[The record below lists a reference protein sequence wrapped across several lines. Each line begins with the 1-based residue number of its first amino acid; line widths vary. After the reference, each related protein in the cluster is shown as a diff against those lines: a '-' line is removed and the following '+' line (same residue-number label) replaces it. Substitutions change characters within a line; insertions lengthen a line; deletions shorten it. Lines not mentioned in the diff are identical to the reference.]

1 MAGCSNMRPS
11 RWSLLMIEVMFLASQ
26 CLACPQDC
34 TVSVPRFVPK
44 QMPAQMGVL
53 TDPNVHFFLAANLL
67 RKGEYAAAKLAYEVA
82 LEYGY
87 EAPGQCYYRLAYIA
101 MRENR
106 PCEADK
112 LLTRGIELE
121 VFRRGYWCE
130 E

>member
-1 MAGCSNMRPS
+1 
-11 RWSLLMIEVMFLASQ
+11 MIEVMFLASQ

-87 EAPGQCYYRLAYIA
+87 EAPGSAITGSLISLCGKIGRVKPIS
-101 MRENR
+101 
-106 PCEADK
+106 C
-112 LLTRGIELE
+112 
-121 VFRRGYWCE
+121 
-130 E
+130 